1 MQGVCAGGKE
11 SRLMQGL
18 AWEDVPGAW
27 GMLSVSPPRTLEES
41 GPLREQHFTG
51 SKTKAETDPALK
63 LFPLRVA
70 VSLA

>member
-11 SRLMQGL
+11 SSRMQGL

-27 GMLSVSPPRTLEES
+27 GMLSVSPSRTLEES

-51 SKTKAETDPALK
+51 GETKAETDPALK
-63 LFPLRVA
+63 LFPLHVA
-70 VSLA
+70 ASLA